1 VVDDTCCSSAFI
13 IIIIIFFTFLLAEGN
28 VGIDVSFLRELI
40 YAHYFFLISRVEIIF
55 VGGI

>member
-1 VVDDTCCSSAFI
+1 MILVVVLHLLLLLL
-13 IIIIIFFTFLLAEGN
+13 FFTFLLAEGN

>member
-1 VVDDTCCSSAFI
+1 MILVVVLHLLLLL
-13 IIIIIFFTFLLAEGN
+13 FFTFLLAEGN